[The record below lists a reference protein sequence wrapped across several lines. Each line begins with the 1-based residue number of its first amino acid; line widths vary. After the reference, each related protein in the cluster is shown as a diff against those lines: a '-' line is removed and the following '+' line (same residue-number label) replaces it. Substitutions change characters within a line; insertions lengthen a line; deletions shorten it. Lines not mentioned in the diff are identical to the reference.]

1 MLSACGERIYSSTIC
16 FQRLRQSQ
24 PRKKLW
30 TFLILAM
37 SGSSSSSFFSSS
49 WGLVEDLE
57 TWGKRRHSFF
67 NAKSWKKSYVKSIQ
81 RFFFHLVHQ
90 LLHDPETLQCV
101 VHYYHVKKEW
111 KMSCSFLLGVSEWNG
126 HQGLESSGF
135 FCQSDFTWN
144 QFYWFQ
150 KSYKCRLCHFRGSEF
165 CWVGKFQPSNSMK
178 I

>member
-81 RFFFHLVHQ
+81 RFFFSPSTSTAARSWDTTMCST
-90 LLHDPETLQCV
+90 LLSREKRMKNELLFFTGCLR
-101 VHYYHVKKEW
+101 VKRTPR
-111 KMSCSFLLGVSEWNG
+111 F
-126 HQGLESSGF
+126 
-135 FCQSDFTWN
+135 
-144 QFYWFQ
+144 
-150 KSYKCRLCHFRGSEF
+150 
-165 CWVGKFQPSNSMK
+165 GKFRIFLSVRFYVKSILLNSEILKLPSLPFQRLWILLSW
-178 I
+178 

>member
-67 NAKSWKKSYVKSIQ
+67 NAKSWKKITWNQCSDFFSLSTSTAVRSWDTTMCSTLLLREKRMKNELLFFTGCLRVKWTPRCGMFKILLSVRSYVKSI
-81 RFFFHLVHQ
+81 L
-90 LLHDPETLQCV
+90 
-101 VHYYHVKKEW
+101 
-111 KMSCSFLLGVSEWNG
+111 
-126 HQGLESSGF
+126 
-135 FCQSDFTWN
+135 
-144 QFYWFQ
+144 
-150 KSYKCRLCHFRGSEF
+150 
-165 CWVGKFQPSNSMK
+165 
-178 I
+178 